1 MSIDSSEVQLS
12 RFNGL
17 HGREQFYFR
26 HKDSYEVDPHNQVDG
41 QEIRKLTWIIFLNE
55 DGLDE

>member
-1 MSIDSSEVQLS
+1 MSIDSTEVQLS

-17 HGREQFYFR
+17 HGREQFYLR
-26 HKDSYEVDPHNQVDG
+26 HKDSYEVDPHNQFDG